1 MKCKQGIRASL
12 LADTPTSLS
21 SQFAFRHNTRRAQPC
36 RLRRVSRA
44 DAAFESTQSADQAAA
59 TVKDCLTL
67 ATEGQVD
74 ALLEHVPDEV
84 LDRCIALQKSA
95 RYTETGWSALGGQK
109 H

>member
-1 MKCKQGIRASL
+1 MNCKQGIRASL
-12 LADTPTSLS
+12 LANKPTSLS
-21 SQFAFRHNTRRAQPC
+21 SQFASRYKTRCAQP
-36 RLRRVSRA
+36 RELRRVCRA

-95 RYTETGWSALGGQK
+95 RFVETGWSALART
-109 H
+109 